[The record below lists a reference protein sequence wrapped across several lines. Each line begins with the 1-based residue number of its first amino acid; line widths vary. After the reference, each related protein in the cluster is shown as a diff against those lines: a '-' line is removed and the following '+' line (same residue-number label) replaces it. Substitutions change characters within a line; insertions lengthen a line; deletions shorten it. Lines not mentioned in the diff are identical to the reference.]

1 MAGGYTNLD
10 KVRPGGYR
18 RFTEETPPANLE
30 PYPEFESDD
39 EEEAPPSYQRGGG
52 PVFYPGPS
60 SGPVLYPGQPSAS
73 RVRSPPPPTSALTS
87 PSKVK
92 DSVRKNPG
100 KNETYLFDTFVC
112 SWTRLLIQ
120 NRIP

>member
-18 RFTEETPPANLE
+18 RFTEETPAAN
-30 PYPEFESDD
+30 PDPFPMFESDE
-39 EEEAPPSYQRGGG
+39 EEEAPPSYLRGGG

-60 SGPVLYPGQPSAS
+60 SGPAFYPGPPTAS
-73 RVRSPPPPTSALTS
+73 RVKSPPPPTSAISS

-92 DSVRKNPG
+92 DNARKNPG
-100 KNETYLFDTFVC
+100 KN
-112 SWTRLLIQ
+112 
-120 NRIP
+120 